1 MAEVLDDVDTEEQI
15 DDSLVIAT
23 KQVDDTALSGA
34 SLTNSKGKEIS
45 DDIEKDI
52 NNDVH
57 INSNISCRI
66 HHISNIVMIYNNN
79 NDRLRRTNAKNQ
91 T

>member
-1 MAEVLDDVDTEEQI
+1 MTN
-15 DDSLVIAT
+15 
-23 KQVDDTALSGA
+23 QVDDTAFPGS

-57 INSNISCRI
+57 INSNTSCEI
-66 HHISNIVMIYNNN
+66 HHVSNITMVYNNN
-79 NDRLRRTNAKNQ
+79 HDHLQRTNERNQ

>member
-1 MAEVLDDVDTEEQI
+1 VAEETLENVDKQV
-15 DDSLVIAT
+15 DDSLVVAT
-23 KQVDDTALSGA
+23 KQTDDTALSGA
-34 SLTNSKGKEIS
+34 TLTNSKGKEIS

-57 INSNISCRI
+57 INSNTSCSI
-66 HHISNIVMIYNNN
+66 HHISHITMVYNNN
-79 NDRLRRTNAKNQ
+79 NDHLRRTNEKNQ

>member
-1 MAEVLDDVDTEEQI
+1 MDEVLDDVDTEEQI

-57 INSNISCRI
+57 INSNTSCSIS
-66 HHISNIVMIYNNN
+66 HTSNITMVYNNN
-79 NDRLRRTNAKNQ
+79 NDHLRRTNAKNQ